1 MHADGRSRRR
11 RAPDTLT
18 DSSHA
23 PEHTPG
29 AIGGSAGP
37 DGSAP
42 VGARDAPSDKTQPGA
57 RQVVL
62 VIEDEPNIAEAIR
75 FILARD
81 GWQVLTH
88 GEGRDALA
96 RIEAIAPQ
104 LLILDVMLPGRSG
117 IDILQQLRG
126 HERLRDLP
134 VIMLTAKGQAID
146 RETALRYGASLFMSK
161 PFSNADLLAAA
172 RRFAG
177 S

>member
-11 RAPDTLT
+11 AVPVTLIA
-18 DSSHA
+18 SSHA
-23 PEHTPG
+23 PGHAP
-29 AIGGSAGP
+29 GP
-37 DGSAP
+37 DGDNAGPGGPAP
-42 VGARDAPSDKTQPGA
+42 VGARDAPGDETQARA

-75 FILARD
+75 FILSRD

-117 IDILQQLRG
+117 IDILQELRG

-146 RETALRYGASLFMSK
+146 RETALRHGASLFMSK